1 VYRYLLWPLL
11 ALLLSACALRRA
23 PGFDSGVNLLTGE
36 QLADTHAASVYDAV
50 LRLRPGFL
58 RVRGPTSVLIPG
70 TNGPALWVDE
80 SYLGDVGELR
90 DIPTR
95 DVVSV
100 RYFPAWDAATRYGSR
115 YSQGM
120 LVVDT
125 RP

>member
-1 VYRYLLWPLL
+1 VYRSLLWGIL
-11 ALLLSACALRRA
+11 ALLLSACAPRRA
-23 PGFDSGVNLLTGE
+23 PGFDAGADLLTGA
-36 QLADTHAASVYDAV
+36 QLASTHAASAYDAV
-50 LRLRPGFL
+50 LRLRPRFL
-58 RVRGPTSVLIPG
+58 RVRGPTSLLIPG

-80 SYLGDVGELR
+80 TYIGDVGELR

-100 RYFPAWDAATRYGSR
+100 RYLPAWDAASRYGSR
-115 YSQGM
+115 YSHGI